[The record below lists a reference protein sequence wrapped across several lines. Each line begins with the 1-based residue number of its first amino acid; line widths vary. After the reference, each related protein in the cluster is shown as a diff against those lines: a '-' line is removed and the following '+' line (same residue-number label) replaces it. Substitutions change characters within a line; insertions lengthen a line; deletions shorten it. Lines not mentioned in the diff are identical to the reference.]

1 MKMYNFKKVEISSE
15 YTEKLLLG
23 DLAGELVRIMT
34 EKKLTLSSA
43 ESCTG
48 GLIGGEIT
56 AVSGSSAVYAGGII
70 TYTNDVKINVLGVD
84 ADTIAEH
91 TEVSAPVAYHMA
103 MNVKERL
110 SSDIGVS
117 ATGFAGP
124 TGGNQNDPVGTVYV
138 GMCTPMGNFVHRL
151 SFYDGAPREAVR
163 SATVAYILKQ
173 ISHILIQ

>member
-1 MKMYNFKKVEISSE
+1 MYTLINVKISHTLVEEILSVDYKK
-15 YTEKLLLG
+15 
-23 DLAGELVRIMT
+23 DLVQILTQKR
-34 EKKLTLSSA
+34 LTLSSS

-56 AVSGSSAVYAGGII
+56 SVPGSSAVYAGGII

-84 ADTIAEH
+84 ADTIAKH
-91 TEVSAPVAYHMA
+91 TEVSAPVAYQMA

-173 ISHILIQ
+173 LSHILTQ

>member
-1 MKMYNFKKVEISSE
+1 MYNLINVKVSPKFTEEILDGDHK
-15 YTEKLLLG
+15 TELIHIL
-23 DLAGELVRIMT
+23 T

-56 AVSGSSAVYAGGII
+56 SVSGASAVYVGGII

-84 ADTIAEH
+84 AYTIAEH
-91 TEVSAPVAYHMA
+91 TEVSASVAYQMA
-103 MNVKERL
+103 MNVKKML

-124 TGGNQNDPVGTVYV
+124 TGGNKNDPVGTVYV
-138 GMCTPMGNFVHRL
+138 GMCTPMGNLVHRL
-151 SFYDGAPREAVR
+151 SFYDGATREDIR
-163 SATVAYILKQ
+163 SVTVAYILKQ
-173 ISHILIQ
+173 ISSIFM